1 MFRTLFIQW
10 SSYSNGNATLNSSQK
25 TIVNNFVDQLSVK
38 YLVIKATRWTSLKS
52 TYEQKK
58 TIATSSLEVLINA
71 QSFLQNL
78 LAVSNGTNIFQTSS
92 TEILFVDLVQQF
104 SNLLPELGNLHL
116 IFFFLGIPEQFVA
129 QHSWA
134 LNY

>member
-1 MFRTLFIQW
+1 MWNQFQIG
-10 SSYSNGNATLNSSQK
+10 SV
-25 TIVNNFVDQLSVK
+25 VNNFVDQLSVK
-38 YLVIKATRWTSLKS
+38 YLVIKATRWTSLKA